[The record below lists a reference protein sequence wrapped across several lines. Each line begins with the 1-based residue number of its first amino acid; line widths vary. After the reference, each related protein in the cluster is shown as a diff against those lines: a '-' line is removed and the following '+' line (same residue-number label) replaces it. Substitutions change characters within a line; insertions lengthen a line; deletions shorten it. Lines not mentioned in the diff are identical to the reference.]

1 MEPFFQ
7 VKLGKIKECYDLW
20 REELPQVEV
29 FYAVKCNPH
38 KTILSYMN
46 TLGIKFDCASK
57 QEIADVLEIQKQNPE
72 TNSLSN
78 QNSKSNSDNIIY
90 ANACKFIDHIQYARE
105 VGVPILVFD
114 SECELYKIKDHYPE
128 AKLLLRIVVEDATS
142 QCSFS
147 KKFGCELNE
156 VENLLKLSLELGL
169 QVVGFS
175 FHVGSGCNK
184 PSLYYDALSD
194 CKTATIMAITLG
206 IEIEIIDIGGGFK
219 YSNFKECAHEVRR
232 GLALFHKKYRF
243 ISEVG
248 RYLVE
253 TSHTLYMHVMCKKIK
268 SNTRIYY
275 LDDGLYGSIG
285 CKIFD
290 HAKPI
295 IMTNKTGPL
304 FESILFGPTCDSF
317 DLIDTIL
324 LPELMMGDILYIE
337 NFGAY
342 TTASASDFNGYK
354 IKKFIFVGV

>member
-7 VKLGKIKECYDLW
+7 VNLNKIKESYKLW
-20 REELPQVEV
+20 REELPDVDI

-38 KTILSYMN
+38 KKIISYMN

-57 QEIADVLEIQKQNPE
+57 QEIQDVLEINKGQSQ
-72 TNSLSN
+72 
-78 QNSKSNSDNIIY
+78 NIIY
-90 ANACKFIDHIQYARE
+90 ANACKFIDHIQYAKE
-105 VGVPILVFD
+105 VNVPILVFD
-114 SECELYKIKDHYPE
+114 SECELYKIKDYYPT
-128 AKLLLRIVVEDATS
+128 AKLLLRLVVQDQSS

-156 VENLLKLSLELGL
+156 VEGLLKLSIQLGL
-169 QVVGFS
+169 QVIGFS
-175 FHVGSGCNK
+175 FHVGSGCNT
-184 PSLYYDALSD
+184 PTLYYDALCD
-194 CKTATIMAITLG
+194 CNSASIIAERLHIKID
-206 IEIEIIDIGGGFK
+206 IIDIGGRFK

-232 GLALFHKKYRF
+232 GMSLFKEVRF

-248 RYLVE
+248 RFLVE

-268 SNTRIYY
+268 GDTRLYY

-290 HAKPI
+290 HASPI
-295 IMTNKTGPL
+295 IKTNKSGKL
-304 FESILFGPTCDSF
+304 YESILFGPTCDSF

-324 LPELMMGDILYIE
+324 LPDLNMGDIVYIE

-342 TTASASDFNGYK
+342 TTASASDFNGYRV
-354 IKKFIFVGV
+354 KKFIFVQDV